1 MEFNWALKGLKM
13 NTKTENPNTW
23 SVIRI
28 LNYKSFHPGEI
39 CKQIVDIYGEG
50 AVYKG
55 NVRKLCWLFKEGM
68 TTHDCTLL
76 HVHAHYLNRSN
87 GKFWSIFHT
96 VPTLMKWR
104 SLVSPPQE
112 TFRQPESEKWPRDKR
127 CCAWLDERLNSK
139 LFSI

>member
-96 VPTLMKWR
+96 VPTLMK
-104 SLVSPPQE
+104 
-112 TFRQPESEKWPRDKR
+112 
-127 CCAWLDERLNSK
+127 
-139 LFSI
+139 